1 MGWRH
6 AALKNQCY
14 TVELES
20 IIAAVSEHIQNVS
33 QHNNNK
39 KKKENNNNNTKC
51 IITVVSQLD
60 LERNN
65 VK

>member
-20 IIAAVSEHIQNVS
+20 FIAAVSEHIQNVS
-33 QHNNNK
+33 EHK